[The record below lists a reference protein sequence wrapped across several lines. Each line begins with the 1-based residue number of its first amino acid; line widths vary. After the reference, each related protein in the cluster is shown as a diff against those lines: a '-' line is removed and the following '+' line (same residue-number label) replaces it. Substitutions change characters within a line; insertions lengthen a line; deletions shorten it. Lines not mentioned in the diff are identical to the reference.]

1 MDSIRINT
9 GVKRLVVNDD
19 PARVIEF
26 NPEDVLFVERF
37 YELIK
42 VFQQKEVEFQKRI
55 EELKA
60 QEEKDEYGIP
70 VNTPETLGLVM
81 EVCDFL
87 RGQIDN
93 VFGPGTSQA
102 AFAETQSLGMFEQFF
117 AGIAPFIQSSRTE
130 KVAKYQYKK
139 GRK

>member
-42 VFQQKEVEFQKRI
+42 VFQQKEHEFQRRI

-60 QEEKDEYGIP
+60 KEEKDEYGIP
-70 VNTPETLGLVM
+70 LSTPESLGLVL

-87 RGQIDN
+87 RDQIDR
-93 VFGPGTSQA
+93 VFGKGTSMA
-102 AFAETQSLGMFEQFF
+102 AFGEVQSLDMFEQFF
-117 AGIAPFIQSSRTE
+117 AGVTPFIQSVRSE
-130 KVAKYQYKK
+130 KVTKYQYKK
-139 GRK
+139 GK